1 MIVDRALEQRASA
14 GNPIR
19 IGIVGAGFMGRAIT
33 RQIVRRVP
41 GIRIVGIYN
50 RHSDRA
56 FDAWRDAGVDDVQTA
71 GSPAALARH
80 AAAGRAVVVDE
91 PDLLTDAGIVDVL
104 VETTGAVE
112 FGAGVVARALEQG
125 RHVVLNNAELDGTVG
140 SLLHEM
146 ARANGLV
153 LSGIDGDQPA
163 VQMNLF
169 RFVRTIGLRPLVCG
183 NVKGLQD
190 PYRTPLTQASFAQ
203 RWGQDP
209 HKVTGFADGTK
220 ISYEQAMVANATGF
234 GVARRGMLG
243 GDFPGHVDE
252 LTGHYDLNRLIELG
266 GIVDY
271 VVGAKPAPGV
281 YVIALEE
288 EPRER
293 EFLRLY
299 KMGEGPL
306 YVFYV
311 PYHLCH
317 YEVPLTITRAALF
330 GDAAIAAAGRPVVEV
345 VATAKSDLS
354 AGSVIDGIGGF
365 MTYGQCENAGIADA
379 ERLLPMGVAEGC
391 RLVRDVPRDATLRY
405 DDVVLPEGR
414 LVDRLRQRQRTQFPT
429 PTEAQA

>member
-1 MIVDRALEQRASA
+1 MIVDRALEQRASD

-41 GIRIVGIYN
+41 GIQIVGIFN
-50 RHSDRA
+50 RNRERA
-56 FDAWRDAGVDDVQTA
+56 FEAWRAAGVEEVRTA
-71 GSPAALARH
+71 GSVAALGDH
-80 AAAGRAVVVDE
+80 AAAGRAVVVDD
-91 PDLLTDAGIVDVL
+91 PQLLTDAGIVDVL

-112 FGAGVVARALEQG
+112 FGAGVVTRALEQG

-140 SLLHEM
+140 PLLHAM
-146 ARANGLV
+146 ARRNGRILT
-153 LSGIDGDQPA
+153 GIDGDQPA
-163 VQMNLF
+163 VQMNLV

-190 PYRTPLTQASFAQ
+190 PYRTPLTQAAFAE
-203 RWGQDP
+203 RWGQDA

-234 GVARRGMLG
+234 GVAQRGMLG
-243 GDFPGHVDE
+243 GDFAGHVDE
-252 LTGHYDLNRLIELG
+252 LVDHYDLDRLLELG

-271 VVGAKPAPGV
+271 VVGARPAPGV

-288 EPRER
+288 EPGEQ

-299 KMGEGPL
+299 KMGDGPL

-317 YEVPLTITRAALF
+317 YEVPITIARAALF
-330 GDAAIAAAGRPVVEV
+330 GDAAIAGAGGPVVEV
-345 VATAKSDLS
+345 VATAKTDLP
-354 AGSVIDGIGGF
+354 AGSTIDGIGGF
-365 MTYGQCENAGIADA
+365 TTYGQCENAGVTDA
-379 ERLLPMGVAEGC
+379 EQLLPMGVAEGC
-391 RLVRDVPRDATLRY
+391 RLVRDVPRDASLRY
-405 DDVVLPEGR
+405 DDVVLPENR
-414 LVDRLRQRQRTQFPT
+414 LVDRLRQLQHAEFLTA
-429 PTEAQA
+429 TEAH

>member
-1 MIVDRALEQRASA
+1 MIVDRALEERASD

-41 GIRIVGIYN
+41 GIQIVGIFN
-50 RHSDRA
+50 RHPERA
-56 FDAWRDAGVDDVQTA
+56 FEVWRGAGVDDVRTA
-71 GSPAALARH
+71 DSVAALADH

-91 PDLLTDAGIVDVL
+91 PQLLTDAGIVDVL

-112 FGAGVVARALEQG
+112 FGAGVVTRALEQG

-140 SLLHEM
+140 PLLHAM
-146 ARANGLV
+146 ARTNGRILT
-153 LSGIDGDQPA
+153 GIDGDQPA

-190 PYRTPLTQASFAQ
+190 PYRTPLTQAAFAE
-203 RWGQDP
+203 RWGQDA

-234 GVARRGMLG
+234 GVAQRGMLG
-243 GDFPGHVDE
+243 GDFAGHVDE
-252 LTGHYDLNRLIELG
+252 LTGHYDLDRLLELG

-271 VVGAKPAPGV
+271 VVGARPAPGV

-288 EPRER
+288 DPGEQ

-317 YEVPLTITRAALF
+317 YEVPLTIARAALF
-330 GDAAIAAAGRPVVEV
+330 GDAAIAGAGGPVVEV
-345 VATAKSDLS
+345 VATAKTDLA
-354 AGSVIDGIGGF
+354 AGTTIDGIGGF
-365 MTYGQCENAGIADA
+365 MTYGQCENAGVADA
-379 ERLLPMGVAEGC
+379 EQLLPMGVAEGC
-391 RLVRDVPRDATLRY
+391 RLVRDVARDASLRY
-405 DDVVLPEGR
+405 DDVVLPENR
-414 LVDRLRQRQRTQFPT
+414 LVDRLRRRQHAEFLTA
-429 PTEAQA
+429 TEAH

>member
-19 IGIVGAGFMGRAIT
+19 VGIVGAGFMGRAIT

-50 RHSDRA
+50 RHPDRA
-56 FDAWRDAGVDDVQTA
+56 FDAWRGAGVEEVETA
-71 GSPAALARH
+71 DSAAAFARH

-91 PDLLTDAGIVDVL
+91 PNLLTDADFVDVL
-104 VETTGAVE
+104 IETTGEVE
-112 FGAGVVARALEQG
+112 FGAGVVTRALEHG

-140 SLLHEM
+140 PLLHAL
-146 ARANGLV
+146 ARTNGLV
-153 LSGIDGDQPA
+153 LTGIDGDQPA

-169 RFVRTIGLRPLVCG
+169 RFVRSIGLRPLVCG

-190 PYRTPLTQASFAQ
+190 PYRTPLTQTSFAQ
-203 RWGQDP
+203 RWGQDA

-243 GDFPGHVDE
+243 GDFDGHVDE
-252 LTGHYDLNRLIELG
+252 LTGHYDFDRLLELG

-271 VVGAKPAPGV
+271 VVGARPAPGV
-281 YVIALEE
+281 YIVALEE
-288 EPRER
+288 EPREQ
-293 EFLRLY
+293 EYLRLY
-299 KMGEGPL
+299 KMGDGPL

-317 YEVPLTITRAALF
+317 YEVPLTIARAALF
-330 GDAAIAAAGRPVVEV
+330 DDAAIGAAGGPVVEV
-345 VATAKSDLS
+345 VATAKTDLA
-354 AGSVIDGIGGF
+354 AGSIIDGIGGF
-365 MTYGQCENAGIADA
+365 MTYGQCENAAVADA

-405 DDVVLPEGR
+405 DDVVLPDGR
-414 LVDRLRQRQRTQFPT
+414 LVDRLRDRQHAQFPT

>member
-1 MIVDRALEQRASA
+1 VIVDRALEERASD

-41 GIRIVGIYN
+41 GIQIVGIFN
-50 RHSDRA
+50 RHPERA
-56 FDAWRDAGVDDVQTA
+56 FEAWRGAGVEDVRTA
-71 GSPAALARH
+71 ESVAALTDH

-91 PDLLTDAGIVDVL
+91 PQLLTDAGIVDVL

-112 FGAGVVARALEQG
+112 FGAGVVTRALEQG

-140 SLLHEM
+140 PLLHAM
-146 ARANGLV
+146 ARTNGRILT
-153 LSGIDGDQPA
+153 GIDGDQPA

-169 RFVRTIGLRPLVCG
+169 RFVQTIGLRPLVCG

-190 PYRTPLTQASFAQ
+190 PYRTPLTQAAFAE
-203 RWGQDP
+203 RWGQDA

-234 GVARRGMLG
+234 GVAQRGMLG
-243 GDFPGHVDE
+243 GDFAGHVDE
-252 LTGHYDLNRLIELG
+252 LTDHYDLDRLLELG

-271 VVGAKPAPGV
+271 VVGARPAPGV

-288 EPRER
+288 DPGEQ

-317 YEVPLTITRAALF
+317 YEVPLTIARAALF
-330 GDAAIAAAGRPVVEV
+330 GDAAIAGAGGPVIEV
-345 VATAKSDLS
+345 VATAKTDLA
-354 AGSVIDGIGGF
+354 AGTTIDGIGGF
-365 MTYGQCENAGIADA
+365 MTYGQCENAGVADA
-379 ERLLPMGVAEGC
+379 EQLLPMGVAEGC
-391 RLVRDVPRDATLRY
+391 RLVRDVARDASLRY
-405 DDVVLPEGR
+405 DDVVLPENR
-414 LVDRLRQRQRTQFPT
+414 LVDRLRRRQHAEFLTA
-429 PTEAQA
+429 TEAH